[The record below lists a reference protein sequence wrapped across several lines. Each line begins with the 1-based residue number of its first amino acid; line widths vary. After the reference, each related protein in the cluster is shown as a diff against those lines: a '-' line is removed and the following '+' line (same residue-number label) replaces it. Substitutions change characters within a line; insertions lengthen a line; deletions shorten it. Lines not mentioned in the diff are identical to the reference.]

1 MSEER
6 EYKDNPLEAGAFWE
20 KIGKKSGNVF
30 WSGQLDMQKLLA
42 HYNPDDGP
50 KIHLTMFVNKNKQ
63 HAGHPEFRVLINLPE
78 YGGPKAQ
85 IVEGS
90 NQRPRKQVDLV
101 PQTIAEYPDPADDIP
116 F

>member
-63 HAGHPEFRVLINLPE
+63 HAGHPEFRVLINLPGAPNAPRGNSE
-78 YGGPKAQ
+78 YKRSQQHNAP
-85 IVEGS
+85 
-90 NQRPRKQVDLV
+90 V

-116 F
+116 Y